1 VGGKLGK
8 LFSPLRRASAPPPNA
23 CIVLI
28 HDSFN
33 PQMAAGAEQGIREA
47 LDGSDVAL
55 IVRPLD
61 RKMEDRVAAIRA
73 ILIEERP
80 MGVVLLPPSSDSDAI
95 AALCRELGCGY
106 VRLAATAIE
115 DSAHCLTSHDRR
127 AAADATNHLIADG
140 HSLIGFVAGPE
151 HDLSA
156 REREMG
162 FLDAMADNDL
172 DRGATLI
179 ASGDYSFETG
189 LAAGRLM
196 LDVSPRP
203 TAIFASNDGMAVGV
217 LQAARELKLAVPAQL
232 SIIGF
237 GDTPIATRLDPEL
250 TSVHVPA
257 WEMGHAAA
265 RRLID
270 PNAGR
275 EEPAHFFC
283 KLVVRGSTARPG
295 R

>member
-1 VGGKLGK
+1 MSGKLGK
-8 LFSPLRRASAPPPNA
+8 FFSPLRRAAAPPPNA
-23 CIVLI
+23 CLVLI

-33 PQMAAGAEQGIREA
+33 PQMAAGAEEGMREA
-47 LDGSDVAL
+47 LSDSGIELV
-55 IVRPLD
+55 IRPLD
-61 RKMEDRVAAIRA
+61 RKLDDRLAAIRD
-73 ILIEERP
+73 ILTEERP
-80 MGVVLLPPSSDSDAI
+80 LGAVLLPPSADDDAV
-95 AALCRELGCGY
+95 AALCRDLGCGY
-106 VRLAATAIE
+106 VRLAAAAL
-115 DSAHCLTSHDRR
+115 DDPQCLTSNDRR

-140 HSLIGFVAGPE
+140 HTLIGFVTGPE

-179 ASGDYSFETG
+179 ASGDYSFEAG
-189 LAAGRLM
+189 LAAGRLL

-203 TAIFASNDGMAVGV
+203 TAVFASNDGMAVGV

-232 SIIGF
+232 SIVGF
-237 GDTPIATRLDPEL
+237 GDAPIATRLDPEL
-250 TSVHVPA
+250 TTVHIPA

-270 PNAGR
+270 PKTAKDVPTHYAG
-275 EEPAHFFC
+275 E
-283 KLVVRGSTARPG
+283 LIVRGSTGRPAR
-295 R
+295 

>member
-1 VGGKLGK
+1 MGGKLGK
-8 LFSPLRRASAPPPNA
+8 FFSPLRRASAPPPNA

-33 PQMAAGAEQGIREA
+33 PQMAAGAEEGIREA
-47 LDGSDVAL
+47 LSDSDVAL
-55 IVRPLD
+55 IVRPID
-61 RKMEDRVAAIRA
+61 RKVDDRLAEIRA
-73 ILIEERP
+73 ILEEERP
-80 MGVVLLPPSSDSDAI
+80 QGTVILPRSSDDDAV
-95 AALCRELGCGY
+95 AALCRELGCRY
-106 VRLAATAIE
+106 VRLAAAIV
-115 DSAHCLTSHDRR
+115 DDPANCLTSNDRR
-127 AAADATNHLIADG
+127 AAADATHHLVADG
-140 HSLIGFVAGPE
+140 HTLIGFVAGPE
-151 HDLSA
+151 SDLSA
-156 REREMG
+156 RERELG
-162 FLDAMADNDL
+162 FLDAMADNGL

-189 LAAGRLM
+189 LAAGRLL

-217 LQAARELKLAVPAQL
+217 LQAAREMKLAVPAQL

-250 TSVHVPA
+250 TTVRVPA

-270 PNAGR
+270 AAAD
-275 EEPAHFFC
+275 EPRHFAC
-283 KLVVRGSTARPG
+283 ELVVRDSTARPG